1 MRACGPRSSEV
12 GPSSR
17 RLLTACSACLAVAVG
32 APLAAVAKGD
42 RAAGAPA
49 AAPAK
54 IAKPVKDGSAT
65 RTTGK
70 VNGGGKPGNG
80 SGADKPVTGGGSAK
94 SGQDLSRRSATPEG
108 SSGRRIPARDA
119 APATVS
125 TTSAPVAAATPPAAT
140 PVTSGPATP
149 APEAPPAPDT
159 IGAPVSDRTPGGAP
173 PGGAASLAG
182 EGVAAGGPFGG
193 LAPAPA
199 SAATGAGSDAAGGAD
214 GSRRARPRAPQAVTR
229 TVVRTV
235 RRAVEVIPGFLW
247 ALIAGLGALSLLA
260 TGASSFLAGRA
271 RRLARQRE
279 ALLQDVGLLQEALL
293 PDAPAQIAGAAAASV
308 AYRAAT
314 SGPPGGDFYDVFAL
328 DEERLGLIVGR
339 ASATGRRALGVT
351 ALIRHIL
358 RAYLEGGL
366 QPRNALQVG
375 AEVLERHL
383 GPDYACATIAVYDR
397 ATSRLTYAG
406 AGMPAPIVLG
416 SAAFEPVTAC
426 ASPPIGMG
434 VATGTRQTTVLLPA
448 GAAAC
453 LYTDGLVDARVDG
466 GRYGYR
472 RAWHA
477 LETLEGDADA
487 DALLDRVAAEADT
500 SVDDIAAVL
509 LRVGRDVPASA
520 SRGERRLEELELG
533 RRELDGERPGL
544 FLRDCGV
551 PTSVIPEAV
560 ADLRET
566 ATQLGGAVLRVRY
579 GAGVPEPETGLRTME
594 ILSAVAGRSGG

>member
-1 MRACGPRSSEV
+1 MTSTPD
-12 GPSSR
+12 
-17 RLLTACSACLAVAVG
+17 G
-32 APLAAVAKGD
+32 AS
-42 RAAGAPA
+42 APA
-49 AAPAK
+49 APAPA
-54 IAKPVKDGSAT
+54 
-65 RTTGK
+65 
-70 VNGGGKPGNG
+70 
-80 SGADKPVTGGGSAK
+80 
-94 SGQDLSRRSATPEG
+94 
-108 SSGRRIPARDA
+108 PAA
-119 APATVS
+119 VG
-125 TTSAPVAAATPPAAT
+125 TPPAAT
-140 PVTSGPATP
+140 PVATNPAAPGPAAQ
-149 APEAPPAPDT
+149 APRASDT
-159 IGAPVSDRTPGGAP
+159 AGAPVSDRTPAGTTALGG
-173 PGGAASLAG
+173 GR
-182 EGVAAGGPFGG
+182 VFAGGPSGG
-193 LAPAPA
+193 LALAPA
-199 SAATGAGSDAAGGAD
+199 SGATD
-214 GSRRARPRAPQAVTR
+214 GSSDSAGRTDRARRARPRAPETVTR
-229 TVVRTV
+229 TVVRSV
-235 RRAVEVIPGFLW
+235 RRAVEVVPGFLW
-247 ALIAGLGALSLLA
+247 ALIAGLGVLSLLA

-279 ALLQDVGLLQEALL
+279 ALLQDVGLLQRALL
-293 PDAPAQIAGAAAASV
+293 PEAPAQIGGAAAASV

-339 ASATGRRALGVT
+339 VSATGRRALGVT
-351 ALIRHIL
+351 ALIRHML

-383 GPDYACATIAVYDR
+383 GPDYACATVAVYDR

-416 SAAFEPVTAC
+416 SAAFEPATAC
-426 ASPPIGMG
+426 AAPPIGMG

-477 LETLEGDADA
+477 LETLERDADA

-509 LRVGRDVPASA
+509 LRVGRDVPESA

-560 ADLRET
+560 DDLRET
-566 ATQLGGAVLRVRY
+566 ATRLGGAVLRVRY

-594 ILSAVAGRSGG
+594 ILSAVAGPNGG

>member
-1 MRACGPRSSEV
+1 
-12 GPSSR
+12 
-17 RLLTACSACLAVAVG
+17 
-32 APLAAVAKGD
+32 
-42 RAAGAPA
+42 
-49 AAPAK
+49 
-54 IAKPVKDGSAT
+54 
-65 RTTGK
+65 
-70 VNGGGKPGNG
+70 
-80 SGADKPVTGGGSAK
+80 
-94 SGQDLSRRSATPEG
+94 
-108 SSGRRIPARDA
+108 
-119 APATVS
+119 
-125 TTSAPVAAATPPAAT
+125 
-140 PVTSGPATP
+140 
-149 APEAPPAPDT
+149 
-159 IGAPVSDRTPGGAP
+159 
-173 PGGAASLAG
+173 
-182 EGVAAGGPFGG
+182 
-193 LAPAPA
+193 
-199 SAATGAGSDAAGGAD
+199 
-214 GSRRARPRAPQAVTR
+214 VTR

-375 AEVLERHL
+375 ADVLERHL

-477 LETLEGDADA
+477 LETLDADADA
-487 DALLDRVAAEADT
+487 DALLDRVAVEADT

-520 SRGERRLEELELG
+520 GRGERRLEELELG

-594 ILSAVAGRSGG
+594 ILSAVAGPSGG

>member
-1 MRACGPRSSEV
+1 MRACGPRCSEV
-12 GPSSR
+12 GPSNR
-17 RLLTACSACLAVAVG
+17 RLLTACFACLAVAVG
-32 APLAAVAKGD
+32 VPVAAAAEGD
-42 RAAGAPA
+42 HAAGAPA
-49 AAPAK
+49 NM
-54 IAKPVKDGSAT
+54 AKPVKDGSAK
-65 RTTGK
+65 RTGGSPGK
-70 VNGGGKPGNG
+70 VNGG
-80 SGADKPVTGGGSAK
+80 ADKPVKGDGRGKPGK
-94 SGQDLSRRSATPEG
+94 SVARRASTPDG
-108 SSGRRIPARDA
+108 SSGRKTATAHA
-119 APATVS
+119 APATVAKIP
-125 TTSAPVAAATPPAAT
+125 APDAAATPATPPAAT
-140 PVTSGPATP
+140 PVTTGPATP
-149 APEAPPAPDT
+149 PKPAAEAPPASDT
-159 IGAPVSDRTPGGAP
+159 PGAPGGDGTPGGAT
-173 PGGAASLAG
+173 PGGATPLAR
-182 EGVAAGGPFGG
+182 EGVSVGGPFGG

-199 SAATGAGSDAAGGAD
+199 SAAAGAGSDGAGGAD
-214 GSRRARPRAPQAVTR
+214 GGRRARPRAPETVPR

-235 RRAVEVIPGFLW
+235 RRAVEVVPGFLW

-279 ALLQDVGLLQEALL
+279 SLLQDVGLLQAALL
-293 PDAPAQIAGAAAASV
+293 PDAPAQIPGAAAASV

-339 ASATGRRALGVT
+339 VSATGRRALGVT

-383 GPDYACATIAVYDR
+383 GPDYACATVAVYDR

-416 SAAFEPVTAC
+416 SAAFEPATAC
-426 ASPPIGMG
+426 AAPPIGMG

-477 LETLEGDADA
+477 LETLEADA
-487 DALLDRVAAEADT
+487 DAEVLLDRVAAEADT
-500 SVDDIAAVL
+500 SVDDIAVVL

-560 ADLRET
+560 EDLRET
-566 ATQLGGAVLRVRY
+566 ATRLGGAVLRVRY

-594 ILSAVAGRSGG
+594 ILSAVAGPNGG

>member
-1 MRACGPRSSEV
+1 M
-12 GPSSR
+12 
-17 RLLTACSACLAVAVG
+17 ACLACLAIAVS
-32 APLAAVAKGD
+32 V
-42 RAAGAPA
+42 
-49 AAPAK
+49 
-54 IAKPVKDGSAT
+54 
-65 RTTGK
+65 
-70 VNGGGKPGNG
+70 
-80 SGADKPVTGGGSAK
+80 
-94 SGQDLSRRSATPEG
+94 
-108 SSGRRIPARDA
+108 
-119 APATVS
+119 
-125 TTSAPVAAATPPAAT
+125 PVAAAAKVDHVAQAPAVAPADLAEPVRGASDKLTGGAAQKLKGGGNAREGQGPAGARAMQPGKGGGAGKSRKAGGRGAAT
-140 PVTSGPATP
+140 PVGTSRKVTSTP
-149 APEAPPAPDT
+149 D
-159 IGAPVSDRTPGGAP
+159 GASAPGGPGPRSGRGGDSARRDAGGHQS
-173 PGGAASLAG
+173 GGARARGASAASVRHCRRPGQRPDSRRHDGGRRRASLRG
-182 EGVAAGGPFGG
+182 RPERRSRSRRR
-193 LAPAPA
+193 A
-199 SAATGAGSDAAGGAD
+199 SAATDGSSDSAD
-214 GSRRARPRAPQAVTR
+214 GTARTRRARPRAPETVTR
-229 TVVRTV
+229 TVVRSV
-235 RRAVEVIPGFLW
+235 RRAVEVVPGFLW
-247 ALIAGLGALSLLA
+247 ALIAGLGVLSLLA

-279 ALLQDVGLLQEALL
+279 ALLQDVGLLQRALL
-293 PDAPAQIAGAAAASV
+293 PEAPAQIEGAAAASV

-339 ASATGRRALGVT
+339 VSATGRRALGVT
-351 ALIRHIL
+351 ALIRHML

-383 GPDYACATIAVYDR
+383 GPDYACATVAVYDR

-416 SAAFEPVTAC
+416 SAAFEPATAC
-426 ASPPIGMG
+426 AAPPIGMG

-487 DALLDRVAAEADT
+487 DALLDRVAAEADA

-509 LRVGRDVPASA
+509 LRVGRDVPESA
-520 SRGERRLEELELG
+520 LRGERRLEELELG

-560 ADLRET
+560 DDLRET
-566 ATQLGGAVLRVRY
+566 ATRLGGAVLRVRY

-594 ILSAVAGRSGG
+594 ILSAVAGPNGG

>member
-1 MRACGPRSSEV
+1 M
-12 GPSSR
+12 
-17 RLLTACSACLAVAVG
+17 ACLACLAIAVSVPVAAAANVDQVAQ
-32 APLAAVAKGD
+32 APV
-42 RAAGAPA
+42 APA
-49 AAPAK
+49 DL
-54 IAKPVKDGSAT
+54 AKPVKDASDKL
-65 RTTGK
+65 TGGAAQK
-70 VNGGGKPGNG
+70 LKGGGKDG
-80 SGADKPVTGGGSAK
+80 GAGKSHKAGGRGASTPVGASRKVTSKPDGASA
-94 SGQDLSRRSATPEG
+94 P
-108 SSGRRIPARDA
+108 A
-119 APATVS
+119 APAPT
-125 TTSAPVAAATPPAAT
+125 PAAAGPPPAAT
-140 PVTSGPATP
+140 PVATNPAAPGPAVQ
-149 APEAPPAPDT
+149 APRASDT
-159 IGAPVSDRTPGGAP
+159 ASAPVSARTPAGTTALGA
-173 PGGAASLAG
+173 GR
-182 EGVAAGGPFGG
+182 VFAGGPSG
-193 LAPAPA
+193 APA
-199 SAATGAGSDAAGGAD
+199 SGAAD
-214 GSRRARPRAPQAVTR
+214 GSSDSAGGTDRARRARPRAPETVTR
-229 TVVRTV
+229 TVVRSV
-235 RRAVEVIPGFLW
+235 RRAVEVVPGFLW
-247 ALIAGLGALSLLA
+247 ALIAGLGAFSLLA

-279 ALLQDVGLLQEALL
+279 ALLQDVGLLQRALL
-293 PDAPAQIAGAAAASV
+293 PEAPAQIGGAAAASV

-339 ASATGRRALGVT
+339 VSATGRRALGLT
-351 ALIRHIL
+351 ALIRHML

-383 GPDYACATIAVYDR
+383 GPDYACATVAVYDR

-416 SAAFEPVTAC
+416 SAAFEPATAC
-426 ASPPIGMG
+426 AAPPIGMG

-453 LYTDGLVDARVDG
+453 LYTDGLVDARVGG

-477 LETLEGDADA
+477 LEALEPDADA

-509 LRVGRDVPASA
+509 LRVGRDVPEFAL
-520 SRGERRLEELELG
+520 RGERRLEELELG

-560 ADLRET
+560 DDLRET
-566 ATQLGGAVLRVRY
+566 ATRLGGAVLRVRY

-594 ILSAVAGRSGG
+594 ILSAVAGPNGG